1 MSYSVDVAKEYQKA
15 KSKLFRQ
22 SLLFS
27 LVLANTILADVLLV
41 TLANEDYLVN
51 LIIAIVVTALFSY
64 FAIFFFANIYPDTN
78 GQYRYF
84 KGYNSGIQPTEEVVF
99 IKKDEELSYVNGLY
113 VYALVVRYI
122 YNIKSED
129 KIIYCLNNDLS
140 FEEGDK
146 LTIST
151 YQRILLKAEKHA

>member
-1 MSYSVDVAKEYQKA
+1 MCYSVDVNKEYQKA

-27 LVLANTILADVLLV
+27 FVLAITIIADVLLV
-41 TLANEDYLVN
+41 MLAGEDYLVN
-51 LIIAIVVTALFSY
+51 LIIAIVITILFSY
-64 FAIFFFANIYPDTN
+64 FAIFFFANIYPETN

-84 KGYNSGIQPTEEVVF
+84 KGYSSGIQPTEEVIF
-99 IKKDEELSYVNGLY
+99 LKKYDELSYINGLY
-113 VYALVVRYI
+113 VYALVVRYAS
-122 YNIKSED
+122 NIKSED
-129 KIIYCLNNDLS
+129 KVIYCLSNDLS
-140 FEEGDK
+140 LNEGDK